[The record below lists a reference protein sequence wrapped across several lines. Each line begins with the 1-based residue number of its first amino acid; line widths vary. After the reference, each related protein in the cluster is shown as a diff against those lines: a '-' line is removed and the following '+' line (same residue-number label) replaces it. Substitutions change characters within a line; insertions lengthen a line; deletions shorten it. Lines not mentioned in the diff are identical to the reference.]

1 MESHCKLDNIKTL
14 KDYITGTVLGDDPNE
29 RVRQKIFRFLVEE
42 KGFDRKDLKPRQILK
57 FPFRKG
63 LSIID
68 LSVFVNESCVM
79 IVRYGLSSIVTRH
92 RSALSA
98 ARIYSKKH
106 LPYVVVTN
114 GENADILDG
123 KSGKVLSSGL
133 NSIPSK
139 AKLKNKLK
147 LIPDSFPFVSKEQ
160 IDMEYK
166 ILYSFDVL

>member
-1 MESHCKLDNIKTL
+1 MENRFKLDSIKTL

-29 RVRQKIFRFLVEE
+29 RVRQKIFKLLVEE
-42 KGFDRKDLKPRQILK
+42 KGFDKKDLKPRQIIK
-57 FPFRKG
+57 FPMKKG

-68 LSVFVNESCVM
+68 AAIFVNKKCTM

-92 RSALSA
+92 RSALA
-98 ARIYSKKH
+98 AGRIYSGRH
-106 LPYVVVTN
+106 LLYVVVTN
-114 GENADILDG
+114 GEDADILDG

-139 AKLKNKLK
+139 AKLKRKLK
-147 LIPDSFPFVSKEQ
+147 LITDSFPVVSKEQ